1 MYVYNISLSKVI
13 SLIFIFYSFM
23 ITRQEHHQRKLISQN
38 SGTSEDLLVTKTVA
52 LYFIIISMVKLF

>member
-38 SGTSEDLLVTKTVA
+38 SGISEDLLVTKTVD